1 MRLQGERQVRGETLC
16 EDVFSCFRQP
26 GSVYNRIGLRRIA
39 PCEDPIG
46 PVVLFF
52 PGVFMNGEIAGNDAK
67 YDLRL
72 YLAQA
77 GLRVWSLDYRTH
89 AVPSTASPKDLE
101 VSTTGRARY
110 SWRTPLGRLGSPAAQ
125 IRQDR
130 CTWRGSDSARPWRT
144 ASRPVT
150 TNPSAV

>member
-16 EDVFSCFRQP
+16 EDVFSCFREP
-26 GSVYNRIGLRRIA
+26 GSIYDRIGLRRIA

-101 VSTTGRARY
+101 VFDDWTREVFLEDAGVRPQR
-110 SWRTPLGRLGSPAAQ
+110 R
-125 IRQDR
+125 
-130 CTWRGSDSARPWRT
+130 SART
-144 ASRPVT
+144 AVLGGDRIRRGHGVRRRGP
-150 TNPSAV
+150 